1 MSKADWD
8 PRLTVPLPLDTLII
22 RLNVT
27 AQIAA
32 IQPKMKAVNEMT
44 RIFKPRYA
52 ARQSDDWAHH
62 LDLLETDVFQ
72 KEDFKP
78 KQVYFAIKVTIF
90 GEPERCLRRL
100 EIGTE
105 RPNLRGF
112 IPNWYK
118 PKEEDWKA
126 LYLH

>member
-1 MSKADWD
+1 MSKADWG

-32 IQPKMKAVNEMT
+32 IQPKMKAVNEMM

-52 ARQSDDWAHH
+52 ARQSDDWTHH

-78 KQVYFAIKVTIF
+78 KS
-90 GEPERCLRRL
+90 
-100 EIGTE
+100 
-105 RPNLRGF
+105 
-112 IPNWYK
+112 
-118 PKEEDWKA
+118 
-126 LYLH
+126 

>member
-32 IQPKMKAVNEMT
+32 MQPKMKAVNEMT
-44 RIFKPRYA
+44 RTFKPRHV

-62 LDLLETDVFQ
+62 LDLLETDV
-72 KEDFKP
+72 
-78 KQVYFAIKVTIF
+78 
-90 GEPERCLRRL
+90 
-100 EIGTE
+100 
-105 RPNLRGF
+105 
-112 IPNWYK
+112 
-118 PKEEDWKA
+118 
-126 LYLH
+126 